1 MAADF
6 FHSLEKEIIKKRDFS
21 LIKSTLSGNHKSF
34 SMLMALYKL
43 RIVSFGRSFF
53 KDERD
58 IEDFVQDVFIKVYL
72 NLATFKGESM
82 FSTWLIRIAYTTAIN
97 SVKRRKEYYQL
108 EDETLLPDTKS
119 CSPEEIEIR
128 KITQDAIRTAISELP
143 EKYAVCIEMYFFY
156 DIPYKE
162 ISEITEFPE
171 NTIKSHIFRAKKILK
186 ARLEE
191 YYEQ

>member
-34 SMLMALYKL
+34 GMLMALYKL

-128 KITQDAIRTAISELP
+128 KITQDAIRTAI
-143 EKYAVCIEMYFFY
+143 
-156 DIPYKE
+156 
-162 ISEITEFPE
+162 
-171 NTIKSHIFRAKKILK
+171 
-186 ARLEE
+186 
-191 YYEQ
+191 

>member
-1 MAADF
+1 M
-6 FHSLEKEIIKKRDFS
+6 E
-21 LIKSTLSGNHKSF
+21 
-34 SMLMALYKL
+34 
-43 RIVSFGRSFF
+43 
-53 KDERD
+53 
-58 IEDFVQDVFIKVYL
+58 
-72 NLATFKGESM
+72 
-82 FSTWLIRIAYTTAIN
+82 
-97 SVKRRKEYYQL
+97 
-108 EDETLLPDTKS
+108 DTKS

>member
-34 SMLMALYKL
+34 GMLMALYKL

-97 SVKRRKEYYQL
+97 SVKRRKENHFSVKYSQFYIFFFTFIL
-108 EDETLLPDTKS
+108 RRYHYLACLTTKS
-119 CSPEEIEIR
+119 
-128 KITQDAIRTAISELP
+128 A
-143 EKYAVCIEMYFFY
+143 
-156 DIPYKE
+156 
-162 ISEITEFPE
+162 
-171 NTIKSHIFRAKKILK
+171 TIGRNLM
-186 ARLEE
+186 
-191 YYEQ
+191 

>member
-1 MAADF
+1 MPRIADSIEKIIQRRKESKLVKDACEGNQDAFSQLFRMHVKKIEAHGRGF
-6 FHSLEKEIIKKRDFS
+6 FSNAQD
-21 LIKSTLSGNHKSF
+21 
-34 SMLMALYKL
+34 
-43 RIVSFGRSFF
+43 V
-53 KDERD
+53 
-58 IEDFVQDVFIKVYL
+58 EDFVQDVFIKVYL

>member
-1 MAADF
+1 MEFGTALGIEAAPGCRRVIESGF
-6 FHSLEKEIIKKRDFS
+6 INIT
-21 LIKSTLSGNHKSF
+21 TLRRNDSDDI
-34 SMLMALYKL
+34 
-43 RIVSFGRSFF
+43 RFGRSFF

-128 KITQDAIRTAISELP
+128 K
-143 EKYAVCIEMYFFY
+143 
-156 DIPYKE
+156 
-162 ISEITEFPE
+162 
-171 NTIKSHIFRAKKILK
+171 NAKKHTVCEHKLIHDIVRSMCSK
-186 ARLEE
+186 TTTDFFSTTD
-191 YYEQ
+191 